1 MYSLDLINKLKNIE
15 TPFYYYNIDVLKQTL
30 DTAIEASSKYG
41 YEIHYAIKAN
51 ANPRILNI
59 IQSYGFGADCV
70 SGNEVSKAMNHGF
83 DPSKTAF
90 AGVGKSDLEINTA
103 IDANIQAFH
112 VESVAELEVINEL
125 AEAKGKVV
133 NVALRL
139 NPNVDAKTH
148 AYITTGLNENK
159 FGINPWELESLINLL
174 PTLKNLK
181 MIGIHFHIGS
191 QITDMTVFEELAV
204 KVNSFVEWFETR
216 GVEIPYINLGGGL
229 GVDYDNPQNK
239 IPDFENYFKAVH
251 NNLKVRDNQK
261 VYFELGRSLVAT
273 SGDLISKV
281 LYIKNGLEKN
291 FAIADAG
298 MTDLLRPA
306 LYKSSHK
313 VENLTSTLENEIYD
327 VVGPV
332 CESSDVFGK
341 DLTLPKTQ
349 RGDLLCIRTAGAY
362 GQVMSSNY
370 NLRDLAKAYYS
381 DDVLNDTISEI
392 RIA

>member
-1 MYSLDLINKLKNIE
+1 MYNSELLNKLKNIP
-15 TPFYYYNIDVLKQTL
+15 TPFYYYNVDVLKETL
-30 DTAIEASSKYG
+30 ESAINASSKYG
-41 YEIHYAIKAN
+41 YHIHYAIKAN

-59 IQSYGFGADCV
+59 IQNYGFGADCV
-70 SGNEVSKAMNHGF
+70 SGNEVSKAVEYGF
-83 DPSKTAF
+83 DSSKIAF
-90 AGVGKSDLEINTA
+90 AGVGKTDFEINTA
-103 IDANIQAFH
+103 IDANINAFH
-112 VESVAELEVINEL
+112 VESSHELEIINEL

-133 NVALRL
+133 NVALRI

-159 FGINPWELESLINLL
+159 FGINPWELDNIIERLSEY
-174 PTLKNLK
+174 KNLNL
-181 MIGIHFHIGS
+181 IGIHFHIGS
-191 QITDMTVFEELAV
+191 QITDMTVFKDLAE
-204 KVNSFVEWFETR
+204 KVNSFMDWFEER
-216 GVEIPYINLGGGL
+216 GIHLNYINLGGGL
-229 GVDYDNPQNK
+229 GVDYENPQNK
-239 IPDFENYFKAVH
+239 IPDFEGLFKAI
-251 NNLKVRDNQK
+251 NKNLKIRDNQE
-261 VYFELGRSLVAT
+261 VHFELGRSLVAT
-273 SGDLISKV
+273 CGDLISKV

-306 LYKSSHK
+306 LYKSVHK
-313 VENLTSTLENEIYD
+313 VENLTSTLEEEVYD

-381 DDVLNDTISEI
+381 DEI
-392 RIA
+392 MENQPETRWA

>member
-1 MYSLDLINKLKNIE
+1 MYNSDLINNFQNIQ
-15 TPFYYYNIDVLKQTL
+15 TPFYYYNIDVLKKTL
-30 DTAIEASSKYG
+30 ETALEASKKYG
-41 YEIHYAIKAN
+41 YHIHYAIKAN
-51 ANPRILNI
+51 ANSRILDI

-70 SGNEVSKAMNHGF
+70 SGNEVAKAVEHGF
-83 DPSKTAF
+83 DNSKIAF
-90 AGVGKSDLEINTA
+90 AGVGKSDQEINTS
-103 IDANIQAFH
+103 IDADIRAFH

-125 AEAKGKVV
+125 AAAKGKVV

-159 FGINPWELESLINLL
+159 FGINPWELE
-174 PTLKNLK
+174 TLVERFPSFKNLN

-191 QITDMTVFEELAV
+191 QITDMTVFEELAI
-204 KVNSFVEWFETR
+204 KVNSFVSWFEER
-216 GVEIPYINLGGGL
+216 GVQIPYINLGGGL
-229 GVDYDNPQNK
+229 GVDYENPINK
-239 IPDFENYFKAVH
+239 IPDFDAYFKAISD
-251 NNLKVRDNQK
+251 NLIVRDDQE
-261 VYFELGRSLVAT
+261 VHFELGRSLVAT
-273 SGDLISKV
+273 CGDLISRV

-291 FAIADAG
+291 FVIADAG

-313 VENLTSTLENEIYD
+313 VENITSSSNNEIYD

-341 DLTLPKTQ
+341 KLTLPKTQ

-370 NLRDLAKAYYS
+370 NLRSLAKAYYS
-381 DDVLNDTISEI
+381 DDVLSEVNAE